1 MYKHFNE
8 DTRVKFPATIHFLR
22 LGYEY
27 QSLKDAQIDF
37 ETKIFM
43 NRFKS
48 ALEKINGRKI
58 DDSEIFQLK
67 IFCLIF
73 EVKWFWLFKYCVFVK
88 WAKPPSA

>member
-1 MYKHFNE
+1 MHKHFNE

-22 LGYEY
+22 MGYEY

-43 NRFKS
+43 NRFKT

-67 IFCLIF
+67 TDIRI
-73 EVKWFWLFKYCVFVK
+73 LFRKRIVNLL
-88 WAKPPSA
+88 SA